1 MTRLAKSEFGNMKKS
16 SDWVRQP
23 ALDKMLDQLV
33 EERGCTP
40 AELIPYDA
48 GQALGIETSGEFYK
62 KVRDWKQRR
71 AAEHDVP
78 VMEVPPHV
86 QADFRET
93 VDRFAGE
100 AMTSFL
106 RAVRGVGGDL
116 NRVATLRVADAERRA
131 EDAQAEVNGLLD
143 HWTAAEADRDAALA
157 RVAEL
162 EQAAADARRRE
173 EALTVRLD
181 ERDALLQALRPET
194 TTNVTAATTPPIPGV
209 DRASAGN
216 GDDADRQVGDL
227 TVLNADTA
235 AANLPVAEAAAD
247 EPEQPPAIDADHLKS
262 GQAEMPLVTSDDAD
276 QADVAG
282 DDPG

>member
-1 MTRLAKSEFGNMKKS
+1 MIRLASSEFGNMKKS

-40 AELIPYDA
+40 AELVTYDA
-48 GQALGIETSGEFYK
+48 AKALEIEPSGEFYK

-71 AAEHDVP
+71 AAERHAP

-93 VDRFAGE
+93 VDRFAND
-100 AMTSFL
+100 AMASFL
-106 RAVRGVGGDL
+106 HAVRLIGGDL
-116 NRVATLRVADAERRA
+116 NRTATLRVADAERRA

-143 HWTAAEADRDAALA
+143 HWTAAEAARDAAMA

-162 EQAAADARRRE
+162 EQALADSQRRE
-173 EALTVRLD
+173 DVLTARLE
-181 ERDALLQALRPET
+181 ERDAFLKSVKLAASKIETAVPAVTDIEPSAKGGDGTRDRQTSDVLIDIAPVPANQPVADTPAGEPERP
-194 TTNVTAATTPPIPGV
+194 TAIA
-209 DRASAGN
+209 
-216 GDDADRQVGDL
+216 ADRPKG
-227 TVLNADTA
+227 
-235 AANLPVAEAAAD
+235 
-247 EPEQPPAIDADHLKS
+247 
-262 GQAEMPLVTSDDAD
+262 GQAAMQSVTSDDAV